1 MRLIFNDQYSEAT
14 CALKVNKIALESGF
28 VSDLKDLINE
38 ALPMLRAKLS
48 NLMVEDKDKAA
59 TQYIQEIFSLE
70 TKATY
75 KAKHLDFLTFGVNFV
90 SVPLGFK
97 GHFIDYGAE
106 LLTILTEGSKTLNQ
120 LLVNT
125 NMQLANCITN
135 SDAILSLKDTS
146 KIYTDAGNGRKEYN
160 QRLGKYIVANNGVS
174 KLPMTNVLY
183 RFSDLSILG
192 KQAKDLNTAIRDL
205 RISQIKDKIT
215 ELTSMADILI
225 KNLKDDSVKKVSPI
239 QAKNISMALYETA
252 SYVEFISTVY
262 YDTVVFTQ
270 SINGLFKTIVE
281 A

>member
-1 MRLIFNDQYSEAT
+1 MQLVFNNAYSEAQ
-14 CALKVNKIALESGF
+14 CAHMVRRISLESGF
-28 VSDLKDLINE
+28 LADLKDLINE
-38 ALPMLRAKLS
+38 ALPMLKTKLS

-97 GHFIDYGAE
+97 GHLIDYGSE
-106 LLTILTEGSKTLNQ
+106 LLTTLSEGGKTLNQ
-120 LLVNT
+120 LLVTT

-135 SDAILSLKDTS
+135 SDAMLSLKENS
-146 KIYTDAGNGRKEYN
+146 KIYTDAGNNRMDRNK
-160 QRLGKYIVANNGVS
+160 QLGKFIVANNGIS
-174 KLPMTNVLY
+174 KLPMTSVLY
-183 RFSDLSILG
+183 RFSDLGILG
-192 KQAKDLNTAIRDL
+192 KQAKDLNMAIRDL

-215 ELTSMADILI
+215 ELTGMADILI
-225 KNLKDDSVKKVSPI
+225 KALKDDNVKKVSPI
-239 QAKNISMALYETA
+239 QAKNISVALYETA
-252 SYVEFISTVY
+252 SYVEFISTIY

-270 SINGLFKTIVE
+270 SISGLFKTIVE